1 VGDPVVGDW
10 LAVEVWDVR
19 EDSLGDPVVD
29 CVVEPVTDSLGD
41 PVVDCVVEPVTDPLT
56 DPLAD
61 RVVEPLTDTLA
72 DPVKAGEAVPD
83 TLIERVVEPLVEGLP
98 EILIT
103 LAVGDTVSPLEVGDL
118 DTLAVCVTDLEM
130 AGLLESVRRG
140 DPDFESEG
148 DDEIDAL
155 LVGDTVS
162 ERVTMPEGV
171 DEGDTLAESLGVVLV
186 EDDILVLGVS

>member
-1 VGDPVVGDW
+1 MGDPVVGDW
-10 LAVEVWDVR
+10 LAVAVWDVR
-19 EDSLGDPVVD
+19 EDSLTDPLAVR
-29 CVVEPVTDSLGD
+29 VVELVTDSLGD
-41 PVVDCVVEPVTDPLT
+41 PVVDCVVEP
-56 DPLAD
+56 
-61 RVVEPLTDTLA
+61 
-72 DPVKAGEAVPD
+72 
-83 TLIERVVEPLVEGLP
+83 LVHALP

-186 EDDILVLGVS
+186 EDDILVLGVSYDDSVSDGDVDTDEVPHAVKDPLYV